1 MGGDGALCQLF
12 FCIGCVA
19 AEPLL
24 SSGNSIKDE
33 GAVAFA
39 RALEKNTSLHTID
52 LARKTVFLF

>member
-1 MGGDGALCQLF
+1 MGGDGALWQLF

-19 AEPLL
+19 TEPP
-24 SSGNSIKDE
+24 SSVDTSAGDE